1 MMKQHIV
8 GVACAVLLFGHVSA
22 AHADPITI
30 TSGLIGV
37 EFGEEVSATLN
48 SSAFALFLISKSDTF
63 HMPGVSDFQAS
74 DVLQPGQII
83 DLSAVVNGAFKE
95 NRPGGGTI
103 PLLLNLTAVP
113 VRVPTTASWTT
124 LRTAFTMTGTVA
136 GDDVVGVGSL
146 IVDRVEESADFVFS
160 SSSSSPTPEPTSL
173 ILLGTGIAG
182 AIARRFKS
190 L

>member
-1 MMKQHIV
+1 MGRSLPRKGRKEGAMMKQHIV

-30 TSGLIGV
+30 TSGLI
-37 EFGEEVSATLN
+37 
-48 SSAFALFLISKSDTF
+48 
-63 HMPGVSDFQAS
+63 
-74 DVLQPGQII
+74 
-83 DLSAVVNGAFKE
+83 
-95 NRPGGGTI
+95 
-103 PLLLNLTAVP
+103 
-113 VRVPTTASWTT
+113 
-124 LRTAFTMTGTVA
+124 
-136 GDDVVGVGSL
+136 GVGSL

>member
-8 GVACAVLLFGHVSA
+8 GVACAVLLFGYVSA

-95 NRPGGGTI
+95 NRPGGGFLI
-103 PLLLNLTAVP
+103 E
-113 VRVPTTASWTT
+113 TTAFFSSPPLPTIK
-124 LRTAFTMTGTVA
+124 V
-136 GDDVVGVGSL
+136 
-146 IVDRVEESADFVFS
+146 S
-160 SSSSSPTPEPTSL
+160 SSSGWPLS
-173 ILLGTGIAG
+173 A
-182 AIARRFKS
+182 A
-190 L
+190 